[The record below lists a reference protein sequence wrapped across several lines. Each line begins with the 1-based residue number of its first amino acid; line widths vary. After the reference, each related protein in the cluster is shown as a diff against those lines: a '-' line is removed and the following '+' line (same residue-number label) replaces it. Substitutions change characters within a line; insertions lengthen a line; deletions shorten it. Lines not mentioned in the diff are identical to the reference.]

1 MSCFYY
7 PKCFPTKQLWQT
19 MELPGIETDRE
30 PDRGNISIYFFGC
43 CQATRDRAPDGDNIC
58 LYLGLLLCNQ
68 ALRMTGHQMES
79 ISYFVWGVAR
89 QQLLHCYLPF
99 HIKITL
105 FTVMS
110 QWLPFSPIFMVCI
123 ETNKYLVY
131 DWILTMGL
139 QRKQEWQNTFD
150 QNKKY
155 LVYVFLTQTQIQFI

>member
-89 QQLLHCYLPF
+89 QQLLHCYLPS
-99 HIKITL
+99 HIKINYSQWCHNDCHFLPYLWSVLRPTNTL
-105 FTVMS
+105 FMIEY
-110 QWLPFSPIFMVCI
+110 WLWASK
-123 ETNKYLVY
+123 ENKNDKTLL
-131 DWILTMGL
+131 IKT
-139 QRKQEWQNTFD
+139 KNT
-150 QNKKY
+150 
-155 LVYVFLTQTQIQFI
+155 